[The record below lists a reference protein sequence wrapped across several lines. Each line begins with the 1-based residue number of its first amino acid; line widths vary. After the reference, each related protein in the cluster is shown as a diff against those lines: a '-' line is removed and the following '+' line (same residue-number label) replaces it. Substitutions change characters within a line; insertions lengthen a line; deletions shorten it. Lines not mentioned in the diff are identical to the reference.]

1 MDIILGKARRRW
13 SDEEKRALVVETF
26 RPGGSVSGVARR
38 RGVSSSM
45 LFIWRKQFRAEL
57 GLPEKPDRTGFAAVA
72 IAGPDSGTPA
82 AIPSPANEA
91 RICIEFGCGTRMTVT
106 GAVDP
111 MLAAGVVKAL
121 AQR

>member
-1 MDIILGKARRRW
+1 LSLIYVPT
-13 SDEEKRALVVETF
+13 EKHH
-26 RPGGSVSGVARR
+26 RP
-38 RGVSSSM
+38 
-45 LFIWRKQFRAEL
+45 KQS
-57 GLPEKPDRTGFAAVA
+57 LPNPRFSPDGYTGFAAVA

-91 RICIEFGCGTRMTVT
+91 RISIEFGCGTRMTVT